1 METQVK
7 PNEIKYIEVLS
18 DKVYVEFVNND
29 SEYMTRKKAKEL
41 IRNSNV
47 KRIPYVCCDSEKAL
61 DFINSIPFKK
71 MVFIN
76 DVTYLEDKQQKYSL
90 ETTPGNELYM

>member
-1 METQVK
+1 MKTQAK

-29 SEYMTRKKAKEL
+29 SEYMTRRKAKAL
-41 IRNSNV
+41 IKNSDV
-47 KRIPYVCCDSEKAL
+47 KRIPYVCCDNKKAL

-71 MVFIN
+71 MVFN
-76 DVTYLEDKQQKYSL
+76 NHVSYLEDK
-90 ETTPGNELYM
+90 